1 MKLREIGKAFEL
13 YRDIYKTKRQQNP
26 VLVDKVAQYVD
37 GVLKK
42 EIFDNLSKIL
52 QNHRMIMNHNDS
64 NLSNILVLNHVEA
77 QTPEIQLLDFE
88 FANLNYMGYDIGNLL
103 NEIATDYGGAY
114 GVDQLGKQHKFEIR
128 KDWEVEEGTVKEI
141 TNLYFD
147 MVEGNDKKSTWEE
160 RCRMVKVGRL
170 LSHVFW
176 LFVGL
181 KQIDDPN
188 IDLNMT
194 YYVRRR
200 YQEFMNLY
208 KTMI

>member
-1 MKLREIGKAFEL
+1 M
-13 YRDIYKTKRQQNP
+13 D
-26 VLVDKVAQYVD
+26 
-37 GVLKK
+37 
-42 EIFDNLSKIL
+42 
-52 QNHRMIMNHNDS
+52 
-64 NLSNILVLNHVEA
+64 
-77 QTPEIQLLDFE
+77 
-88 FANLNYMGYDIGNLL
+88 
-103 NEIATDYGGAY
+103 
-114 GVDQLGKQHKFEIR
+114 
-128 KDWEVEEGTVKEI
+128 EGTVKEI

-200 YQEFMNLY
+200 YEEFMNLY